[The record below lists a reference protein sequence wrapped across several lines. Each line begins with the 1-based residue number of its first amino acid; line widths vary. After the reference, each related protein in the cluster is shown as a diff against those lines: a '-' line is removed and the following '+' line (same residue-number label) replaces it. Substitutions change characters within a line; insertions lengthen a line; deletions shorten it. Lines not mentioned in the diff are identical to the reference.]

1 MIHSNIKDNDF
12 YSSIDDKI
20 SLCLKK
26 SKELNEHT
34 PCGRYELSDDSY
46 LNVVEYTPKP
56 VENATS
62 EVHRVYADIQLILSG
77 EEYIGY
83 NKTSLL
89 SRVGDYDSLNDIQ
102 FFNGD
107 VSLLAMQQ
115 GDWALFMP
123 GEAHAPSL
131 DKCGG
136 KIKKAIFKIK
146 YGNTN

>member
-1 MIHSNIKDNDF
+1 MIHSNIKDNGF

-34 PCGRYELSDDSY
+34 PCGRYELSDDCY
-46 LNVVEYTPKP
+46 VNVVEYSPKP

-62 EVHRVYADIQLILSG
+62 EIHRVYADIQLILSG

-136 KIKKAIFKIK
+136 KVKKAIFKIK
-146 YGNTN
+146 YGN

>member
-20 SLCLKK
+20 SLFLKK

-34 PCGRYELSDDSY
+34 PCGRYELSDDCY
-46 LNVVEYTPKP
+46 VNVVEYSPKP

-89 SRVGDYDSLNDIQ
+89 SHAGDYDSLNDIQ

-136 KIKKAIFKIK
+136 KVKKAIFKIK
-146 YGNTN
+146 YGN

>member
-34 PCGRYELSDDSY
+34 PCGRYELSDDCY
-46 LNVVEYTPKP
+46 VNVVEYSPKP

-62 EVHRVYADIQLILSG
+62 EIHRVYADIQLILSG

-89 SRVGDYDSLNDIQ
+89 SHAGAYDGLNDIQ
-102 FFNGD
+102 FFNGY

-131 DKCGG
+131 DMCGG
-136 KIKKAIFKIK
+136 KVKKAIFKIK
-146 YGNTN
+146 YGN

>member
-34 PCGRYELSDDSY
+34 PCGRYELSDDCY
-46 LNVVEYTPKP
+46 VNVVEYYPKP

-62 EVHRVYADIQLILSG
+62 EIHRVYADIQLILSG

-89 SRVGDYDSLNDIQ
+89 SHASAYDSLNDIQ
-102 FFNGD
+102 FFNGY

-136 KIKKAIFKIK
+136 KVKKAIFKIK
-146 YGNTN
+146 YGN